1 MKISVLDAGT
11 LGNDLDLMPLSQFG
25 EVVEYKSTSPEKVRE
40 HSVGSDVLIINKI
53 KINSGTL
60 GKNSGV
66 KLICIAAT
74 GFDNVD
80 LDFCREEKIGVCN
93 VEGYSSN
100 SVSQL
105 TVAMALSLVNHIPQ
119 YNRFVEDGSYTR
131 SGVQNRLEP
140 VYHEIC
146 GKTWGIVGCGNIGSK
161 VAAVAEALGCRVI
174 VNQRRPHPKYI
185 TVDIDT
191 LCRESDI
198 ISVHTPLTPDTDNLI
213 SKERI
218 ALMKPD
224 AVFIN
229 VARGAV
235 ADERALADAIIHKRI
250 GAIGVDVYSVEPF
263 PENSPYSEIASYDNV
278 CLTPHM
284 AWGAY
289 EARVRCLNEII
300 KNITACFAGDIRNR
314 VDI

>member
-300 KNITACFAGDIRNR
+300 KNITAFFDGDIRNR

>member
-198 ISVHTPLTPDTDNLI
+198 ISVHTPPTPDTDNLI

-300 KNITACFAGDIRNR
+300 KNITAFFDGDIRNR